1 MFLREQQFNYPAW
14 QLNVS
19 LEIFLRDYAVM
30 LTGVSSVGFAE
41 ELLGKVGFKISLLKF
56 FKNVMWFSL

>member
-41 ELLGKVGFKISLLKF
+41 ELLERSVLKSHF
-56 FKNVMWFSL
+56 